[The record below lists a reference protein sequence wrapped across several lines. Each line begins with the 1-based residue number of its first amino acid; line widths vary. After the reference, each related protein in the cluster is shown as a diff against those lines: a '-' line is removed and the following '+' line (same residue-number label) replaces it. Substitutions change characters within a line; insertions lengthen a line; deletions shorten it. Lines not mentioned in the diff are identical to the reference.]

1 LYLYY
6 LKTNKRTKM
15 KKSILIIL
23 LLLFQSGFAQGK
35 LSETQKLTATAKIWG
50 FLKYYHP
57 NVADG
62 SKNWDEQLF
71 RILPQVE
78 QAQTKD
84 EFSTILENWIVS
96 LGEVKETKIVN
107 PVSKVDYFDKNFDL
121 SWIQKTGLLSKK
133 LSNKLKFIEK
143 NRFQGTPF
151 YVRNN
156 SLAGNVEIT
165 NEVKYPDFKWEDKNL
180 RLLAFFRYW
189 NIVEY
194 FFPYKYQMDKKWDE
208 TLETM
213 LPKFNNSSTELD
225 FHLNMQELVVHLND
239 GHASL
244 TSTVFYNYLG
254 SKFIPAKYKVIDDKV
269 VVTGFLND
277 SLSKINDIR
286 IGDVITKANG
296 KTIAEIVKEKQKY
309 VSASNSSVL
318 LKNFDFLMFSG
329 NTDALE
335 IEFVRDGKVAAKTIN
350 RYSYQNL
357 KIKFPKKEKWKLLE
371 NNIGYVNMAGPSAE
385 DVPEMMKELK
395 DAKAIIFDIRF
406 RPSDVNYEIS
416 KYLNSKVQEFAKMT
430 APDLSYP
437 GKFIWKKPFNSGEA
451 NKEYYKGKVVIIVN
465 EEAVSHSEW
474 TAMCL
479 QTADNATV
487 IGSQTAGADGNVS
500 RFEIIKGLTTQITGL
515 GVFYPNK
522 KETQRIGIVP
532 DIVVEPTIL
541 GIQEGKDE
549 VLDRALLFIEK
560 GK

>member
-1 LYLYY
+1 
-6 LKTNKRTKM
+6 M
-15 KKSILIIL
+15 KKSLLIVL
-23 LLLFQSGFAQGK
+23 LLLFQTGFAQDK
-35 LSETQKLTATAKIWG
+35 LSETQKLSATAKIWG

-71 RILPQVE
+71 QILPQVE
-78 QAQTKD
+78 QAKTKE
-84 EFSTILENWIVS
+84 EFSVVIENWIAS
-96 LGEVKETKIVN
+96 LGEVKGNKVIK
-107 PVSKVDYFDKNFDL
+107 PASKVDYFDENFDL
-121 SWIQKTGLLSKK
+121 SWIQKTNLFSEK
-133 LSNKLKFIEK
+133 LSSKLKFIES
-143 NRFQGTPF
+143 NRYQGTPF
-151 YVRNN
+151 YVKNN

-194 FFPYKYQMDKKWDE
+194 FFPYKYQMDKKWDL

-213 LPKFNNSSTELD
+213 LPKFSNSQTELD
-225 FHLNMQELVVHLND
+225 FHLNIQELVVHLND

-254 SKFIPAKYKVIDDKV
+254 SKFIPAKYKIIDDKV
-269 VVTGFLND
+269 VINGFLND
-277 SLSKINDIR
+277 SLSKINDIK
-286 IGDVITKANG
+286 IGDIITKTNG

-329 NTDALE
+329 NTDTLE
-335 IEFVRDGKVAAKTIN
+335 IEFIRDGKASVKTIN

-357 KIKFPKKEKWKLLE
+357 KIKFPKAEKWKLLE
-371 NNIGYVNMAGPSAE
+371 GNIGYVNMSGPSVE
-385 DVPEMMKELK
+385 DVPAMMKELN
-395 DAKAIIFDIRF
+395 DTKAIIFDIRF
-406 RPSDVNYEIS
+406 RPRDINYEIS
-416 KYLNSKVQEFAKMT
+416 KYLNSKVKEFAKMT

-437 GKFIWKKPFNSGEA
+437 GRFIWKKTYNSGED
-451 NKEYYKGKVVIIVN
+451 NKEHYKGKVVIIVN

-479 QTADNATV
+479 QTADKATI

-515 GVFYPNK
+515 GVFYPDRR
-522 KETQRIGIVP
+522 ETQRIGIVP
-532 DIVVEPTIL
+532 DIVVKPSIT